1 MPLWRQMHRAGRYS
15 ADVQG
20 SDEHAQ
26 VAGMIRSSL
35 VSLATVA
42 AVALGLAACS
52 ESAPDN
58 VGTPELRATLFD
70 TILARTERRE
80 SFSAI
85 KNEQLGF
92 DPLEAM
98 AALRET
104 VVSADTESELYYALA
119 RLSHARRDRHL
130 DVYLVPEGLRP
141 ADVAGLAVWGGEPSP
156 PPQAPVRVFP
166 DYSVDDVGY
175 FVGDVA
181 ADAQWPELP
190 KVGDRVVS
198 VNERPV
204 DRWIEAATPFMRHST
219 EIGLRWKLAEAMTQA
234 TAAFPPEF
242 RADVLRLTVE
252 SADGSESSFALPFA
266 NAGDLTWTGTGDPNY
281 PGLSL
286 ERRTPTYDLL
296 LPDDGSR
303 FVVLGWRGFR
313 ETMVADVDALIEL
326 AERDGLL
333 DHAMIVDVTRSRGGS
348 LGPYALQR
356 LQPRP
361 FKTTFGNLRLSDVIE
376 PFVEDKRAD
385 FAARNINDSGVPET
399 IDDGTWLMEWLEED
413 VLAALA
419 RGDEYSNDVPFKLAH
434 APRDSDGVL
443 EPAPVHFRG
452 PFGVISGPSGGSHL
466 DQFVSIVVDNGLG
479 PVVGMPPGGY
489 SNTWEWEEIL
499 TFANTDHPV
508 VGFMN
513 SIGHTIRPNGE
524 VLEGNPA
531 AVDAWVPLTAHNV
544 KTYYPMLL
552 QRVRALMGAAR
563 R

>member
-1 MPLWRQMHRAGRYS
+1 MRNKRETTEHQRKRMERQGKTMSRKPTALIG
-15 ADVQG
+15 AL
-20 SDEHAQ
+20 
-26 VAGMIRSSL
+26 L
-35 VSLATVA
+35 VLVVVIAS
-42 AVALGLAACS
+42 GLAACR
-52 ESAPDN
+52 ERVPDN

-80 SFSAI
+80 AFSSI

-92 DPLEAM
+92 NPLDEM

-104 VVSADTESELYYALA
+104 VVSADSESELYYALA

-141 ADVAGLAVWGGEPSP
+141 GDVAGLQVWNEGSSP
-156 PPQAPVRVFP
+156 VPQAPVRVFP
-166 DYSVDDVGY
+166 DYSADDAGY
-175 FVGDVA
+175 FVGDIA
-181 ADAQWPELP
+181 ADTRWPELP

-198 VNERPV
+198 VNDRSV
-204 DRWIEAATPFMRHST
+204 DLWSEVATPFMRHST
-219 EIGLRWKLAEAMTQA
+219 EIGLRWKLAEAMTKA
-234 TAAFPPEF
+234 TAAFPPGIREN
-242 RADVLRLTVE
+242 VLKLTVE
-252 SADGSESSFALPFA
+252 SADGSESSFTLPFA
-266 NAGDLTWTGTGDPNY
+266 NAGDLTWTGSGDPRY

-303 FVVLGWRGFR
+303 FVVLVWRGFR

-333 DHAMIVDVTRSRGGS
+333 DHAMIVDATRSGGGS

-376 PFVEDKRAD
+376 PFVADKRAE
-385 FAARNINDSGVPET
+385 FSVGNINDSGAPET

-413 VLAALA
+413 VLAALD
-419 RGDEYSNDVPFKLAH
+419 RGDAYSNDVPFKLAH

-489 SNTWEWEEIL
+489 SNTWEWEEVL
-499 TFANTDHPV
+499 TFAGTDQPV
-508 VGFMN
+508 IGFMY

-531 AVDAWVPLTAHNV
+531 ALDAWVPLTAENV
-544 KTYYPMLL
+544 ETYYPVLL
-552 QRVRALMGAAR
+552 DRVRAHMEAVKR
-563 R
+563 

>member
-1 MPLWRQMHRAGRYS
+1 
-15 ADVQG
+15 
-20 SDEHAQ
+20 
-26 VAGMIRSSL
+26 MIRSSL
-35 VSLATVA
+35 VSLTAVATL
-42 AVALGLAACS
+42 ALGLAACRDS
-52 ESAPDN
+52 GSDV
-58 VGTPELRATLFD
+58 VGTPELRAALFD

-85 KNEQLGF
+85 KNERLGF
-92 DPLEAM
+92 DPLDAM
-98 AALRET
+98 TALRET

-130 DVYLVPEGLRP
+130 DVYLVPGGLSP
-141 ADVAGLAVWGGEPSP
+141 ADDDADLESSP

-166 DYSVDDVGY
+166 DYSSDDAAY

-181 ADAQWPELP
+181 ADPRWPELP
-190 KVGDRVVS
+190 EVGDRVVS

-204 DRWIEAATPFMRHST
+204 ELWNEAATPFMRHST

-234 TAAFPPEF
+234 TAAFPPEL
-242 RADVLRLTVE
+242 REDALRLTVE
-252 SADGSESSFALPFA
+252 SADGSESSFTLPFA
-266 NAGDLTWTGTGDPNY
+266 DTGDLMWTGSGEPRY

-303 FVVLGWRGFR
+303 FLVLVWRGFR

-348 LGPYALQR
+348 LGAYAIQR

-385 FAARNINDSGVPET
+385 FATRNLNDSGVPET

-413 VLAALA
+413 VLVALA
-419 RGDEYSNDVPFKLAH
+419 RGDEYSDDVPFKLAH
-434 APRDSDGVL
+434 APKDSDGVL

-489 SNTWEWEEIL
+489 SNTWEWEEVL
-499 TFANTDHPV
+499 TFASTGQPV
-508 VGFMN
+508 IGFMY

-531 AVDAWVPLTAHNV
+531 ALDAWVPLTAENV
-544 KTYYPMLL
+544 QTYYAMLL
-552 QRVRALMGAAR
+552 ERVRAHMETGR
-563 R
+563 